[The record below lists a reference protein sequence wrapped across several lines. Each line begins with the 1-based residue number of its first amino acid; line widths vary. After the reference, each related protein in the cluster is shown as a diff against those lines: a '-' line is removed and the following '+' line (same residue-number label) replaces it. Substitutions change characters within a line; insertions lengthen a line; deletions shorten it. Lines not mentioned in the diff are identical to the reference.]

1 MASKSQNDAGLPLS
15 ASDVQAL
22 LKEPSAD
29 NRASTVEKIAQS
41 IDSDAIS
48 EKELGIAQDILRI
61 LAKDAEVKVRAAL
74 SREAKSASRLPHDV
88 AVSLAGDVAEVSSP
102 ILEYSSLLT
111 DEDLILIVQ
120 ESQEMD
126 KLKAVANRSTV
137 STELSDALI
146 DHGSKDVVATLV
158 DNAGADIS
166 EGGLHKVVDKY
177 GEDEDI
183 QGPLV
188 GRDSLPISL
197 TERLVS
203 VVSDRLR
210 EQLVVK
216 HELPTEVAA
225 DLLMQSRER
234 VTLGLVESDSST
246 DRVEELVAQLARN
259 GRLTESIILRAAC
272 LGDLTFVE
280 AAVSRLSGV
289 PMVNTQILFD
299 DSGDLGLQALFE
311 RTKLPKRSYVVLRKA
326 VDVMREIELDG
337 EPHDR
342 ERFSR
347 RVLERVLT
355 AFENENFGLS
365 EQDIDYLMAKLSA
378 LTDAEHAA

>member
-1 MASKSQNDAGLPLS
+1 MAGNSQKDTGLPLS

-29 NRASTVEKIAQS
+29 NRATTVEKIAQS
-41 IDSDAIS
+41 IDSDGIS
-48 EKELGIAQDILRI
+48 ETELGIAQDILRI

-74 SREAKSASRLPHDV
+74 SREAKSANRLPHDV

-120 ESQEMD
+120 ESQEME
-126 KLKAVANRSTV
+126 KLKAVANRNTV
-137 STELSDALI
+137 SSELSEALI

-158 DNAGADIS
+158 DNSGADIS
-166 EGGLHKVVDKY
+166 EDGLHKVVDKY
-177 GEDEDI
+177 GDDEDI

-188 GRDSLPISL
+188 GRASLPISL
-197 TERLVS
+197 TERLVT

-210 EQLVVK
+210 EQLVIK

-246 DRVEELVAQLARN
+246 ERVEELVAQLARN

-272 LGDLTFVE
+272 LGDITFVE
-280 AAVSRLSGV
+280 ASVSRLSGV

-299 DSGDLGLQALFE
+299 DAGDLGLQALFE

-355 AFENENFGLS
+355 AFENEDFGLS
-365 EQDIDYLMAKLSA
+365 ETDIDYLMAKLSA